1 MLASSTPIAL
11 AGSPAKIKAG
21 ANRWSMKLGLS
32 AKARS
37 KFGDG
42 GAVLALENQDTS
54 KLSASLW
61 QAGVEVHR
69 CLRQFKRAIERG
81 GTVIAAIERFDISE
95 EVSLGQ
101 LRGGLLTFRITGS
114 CTVTIPEWLYDRDC
128 PGHYM

>member
-1 MLASSTPIAL
+1 VVNEIGVERE
-11 AGSPAKIKAG
+11 GS
-21 ANRWSMKLGLS
+21 LE
-32 AKARS
+32 
-37 KFGDG
+37 FGDG
-42 GAVLALENQDTS
+42 GVVLALENQDIS